1 MLAAAVFAVTAI
13 RRHRTWSEPG
23 LPLHELIAPTGE
35 LQDPQYGDR
44 RLPRSDRAAARD
56 ERLGFVPLMGR
67 APWTVQKG
75 ARSVHHG

>member
-56 ERLGFVPLMGR
+56 ERPGFMPLMGR
-67 APWTVQKG
+67 APWTVQKV